1 MIIYVQKSGHTCLD
15 VQKISGNLPDTWNV
29 KLKYV
34 PQTNLRTNVTKQLS
48 DNILCY
54 INYHSQFIGNP
65 FQPSGND
72 TGDGDDNDDWDGD
85 CLYQEENASYKFD
98 GIVTDGM
105 SSPKFEDT
113 PKDQDE
119 T

>member
-1 MIIYVQKSGHTCLD
+1 M
-15 VQKISGNLPDTWNV
+15 
-29 KLKYV
+29 LKY
-34 PQTNLRTNVTKQLS
+34 
-48 DNILCY
+48 C
-54 INYHSQFIGNP
+54 SQCIGNP

-72 TGDGDDNDDWDGD
+72 TGDGDDNDDWDDD
-85 CLYQEENASYKFD
+85 CQYQKENASYKFD
-98 GIVTDGM
+98 GIVTDGR